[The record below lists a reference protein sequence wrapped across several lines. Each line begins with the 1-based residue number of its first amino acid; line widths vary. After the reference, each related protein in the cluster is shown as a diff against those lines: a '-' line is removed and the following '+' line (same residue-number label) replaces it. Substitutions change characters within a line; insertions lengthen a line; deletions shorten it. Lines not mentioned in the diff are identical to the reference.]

1 MKSLICPIIILIII
15 SCTQQ
20 DIMIGRNILI
30 KEFPQE
36 INLSGEKLDIT
47 SIGVNNI
54 FVVDT
59 FLICYKAMGLD
70 EFFDIY
76 STNTYQSLGKF
87 LSPGRGP
94 NEFLNATYMGQHFKD
109 SSNTYMWIKD
119 EALMKLTL
127 FNLTESVKQHKTII
141 DSCIYLSNSCIGNNY
156 IIGDTLISIVNSSS
170 DLFLSSYNLQKDSPL
185 EQPIIMFRDPLKNI
199 QEYIFGMNI
208 QIHPNR
214 TKFISAMSN
223 FNQINIF
230 SPNFTD
236 ITTLS
241 IYKPTISIKE
251 ISLTPDIERIRYYSN
266 VFVTNSSIYALYI
279 NKPTSIWREHEKS
292 IEIQEFTWN
301 GTPVRKFTIP
311 NDIIYFTLDQKHK
324 YIYGFKDNEEIYK
337 YDISNYI

>member
-109 SSNTYMWIKD
+109 SSNTYMWIK
-119 EALMKLTL
+119 K
-127 FNLTESVKQHKTII
+127 
-141 DSCIYLSNSCIGNNY
+141 
-156 IIGDTLISIVNSSS
+156 
-170 DLFLSSYNLQKDSPL
+170 
-185 EQPIIMFRDPLKNI
+185 
-199 QEYIFGMNI
+199 
-208 QIHPNR
+208 
-214 TKFISAMSN
+214 
-223 FNQINIF
+223 
-230 SPNFTD
+230 
-236 ITTLS
+236 
-241 IYKPTISIKE
+241 
-251 ISLTPDIERIRYYSN
+251 
-266 VFVTNSSIYALYI
+266 
-279 NKPTSIWREHEKS
+279 
-292 IEIQEFTWN
+292 
-301 GTPVRKFTIP
+301 
-311 NDIIYFTLDQKHK
+311 
-324 YIYGFKDNEEIYK
+324 
-337 YDISNYI
+337 

>member
-1 MKSLICPIIILIII
+1 M

-20 DIMIGRNILI
+20 NMMIGKNILI

-36 INLSGEKLDIT
+36 INLIEEKLDIT

-127 FNLTESVKQHKTII
+127 FNLTESIKQEKTII
-141 DSCIYLSNSCIGNNY
+141 DSCIYLDRVQEGYSFLIN
-156 IIGDTLISIVNSSS
+156 DTLINIDPYPENVFFKTYELSTDKLLEPIKMFKNPYPNHSYQDQIFAMTTTLRPNNKRFASS
-170 DLFLSSYNLQKDSPL
+170 
-185 EQPIIMFRDPLKNI
+185 M
-199 QEYIFGMNI
+199 IF
-208 QIHPNR
+208 
-214 TKFISAMSN
+214 
-223 FNQINIF
+223 FNQINIY
-230 SPNFTD
+230 SSNFKYRKS
-236 ITTLS
+236 LS
-241 IYKPTISIKE
+241 IYTPTPSIKQV
-251 ISLTPDIERIRYYSN
+251 LNTPREERIVYYSL
-266 VFVTNSSIYALYI
+266 VGSTMKYIYALYI
-279 NKPTSIWREHEKS
+279 NQPNSSWDTPRK
-292 IEIQEFTWN
+292 IEIHIFDWD
-301 GTPVRKFTIP
+301 GIP
-311 NDIIYFTLDQKHK
+311 IQKLIIPQNIIYFTIDEKHK
-324 YIYGFKDNEEIYK
+324 QLLGITSNEEIYK
-337 YDISNYI
+337 YDISMCI